1 MSRRPGR
8 ADPVGFSRPWRA
20 ALATALLAAALASCA
35 GTAPV
40 PAGGV
45 PLETR
50 AVPDPARAERGAIEA
65 ALFLGT
71 PSSFSEAATLALS
84 AEHIPAVDAQ
94 AYRYLAIEA
103 ATIVYGQAPGGAAS
117 ADPPIGHPW
126 VAALGDAKAGRLPR
140 DPADRLAD
148 FFALLAAFRTDSK
161 ELARGAVEA
170 AARVR
175 SRSAGS
181 TLAALSE
188 ARARESRVEYADA
201 LLAWEAALALDP
213 ANVPALLGRIRALLA
228 LGRPAEAAAAVEA
241 ASSSLPPSR
250 ERDKLYARALFAS
263 GRRAEAEPL
272 VAKVLTSDPL
282 DADFLLMRASML
294 ADSGAWRQA
303 APLLDALGG
312 LRPNDRAYLLLRVRS
327 SLEGTRNREDA
338 ERWARKALATF
349 PGDLE
354 IALIASEVL
363 ATGTLEDIA
372 ESRTL
377 AALVLAARPGDSRT
391 LHTLLAAS
399 AALGDWA
406 DAATRVDAILRGGL
420 DLRSYASAFEAY
432 LRTGRLAEAAGIAE
446 TWLASDP
453 GSESATLALLRIRVL
468 RGERAAAAELATRAL
483 ASGGSARFR
492 STVYYLQSRTQA
504 ADDSILSSLRSAL
517 VEDASNVEALAA
529 LYDFYARRSDL
540 EKARFYLRQALSLAP
555 GDPEL
560 AKRREDLA
568 ARGVATP

>member
-1 MSRRPGR
+1 MSRRPGVAGR
-8 ADPVGFSRPWRA
+8 SGSSRTWRT
-20 ALATALLAAALASCA
+20 ALALTLLSAAFASCA
-35 GTAPV
+35 GAPAA
-40 PAGGV
+40 PEGGV

-50 AVPDPARAERGAIEA
+50 AVPDPVRAERGAIEA
-65 ALFLGT
+65 ALFRGT
-71 PSSFSEAATLALS
+71 PSSFSEAAILALS
-84 AEHIPAVDAQ
+84 AQHIPAVDAQ
-94 AYRYLAIEA
+94 AYRYLAFEA
-103 ATIVYGQAPGGAAS
+103 ASIVYGQAPGGAAS
-117 ADPPIGHPW
+117 VDPPIGHPW
-126 VAALGDAKAGRLPR
+126 VAALSDAKAGRSPR

-161 ELARGAVEA
+161 ELARGAIEA
-170 AARVR
+170 AVRVR
-175 SRSAGS
+175 SRSADS

-188 ARARESRVEYADA
+188 ARARESRAEHADA

-213 ANVPALLGRIRALLA
+213 ANVPALLGRVRALLA
-228 LGRPAEAAAAVEA
+228 LGRPAEAAGVVESA
-241 ASSSLPPSR
+241 SLPPSR

-263 GRRAEAEPL
+263 GRKAEAEPL

-327 SLEGTRNREDA
+327 ALEGTRNREDA

-354 IALIASEVL
+354 LALIASEVL
-363 ATGTLEDIA
+363 ATGTREDLA

-377 AALVLAARPGDSRT
+377 AALVLAASPGDSRA

-406 DAATRVDAILRGGL
+406 DAAARVDAIRRAGL
-420 DLRSYASAFEAY
+420 DLLDDASAFEAY
-432 LRTGRLAEAAGIAE
+432 LRTGRLAEAAGIADA
-446 TWLASDP
+446 WVASAP
-453 GSESATLALLRIRVL
+453 GNESATLALLRVRVL
-468 RGERAAAAELATRAL
+468 RGERAAAADLAAKAL

-492 STVYYLQSRTQA
+492 STVFYLQSRTQV

-529 LYDFYARRSDL
+529 LYDYYARRSDL

-560 AKRREDLA
+560 AKRSEDLA

>member
-1 MSRRPGR
+1 MSRPPGV
-8 ADPVGFSRPWRA
+8 AGPSGPSRPWRS
-20 ALATALLAAALASCA
+20 ALAPALLAAALASCA
-35 GTAPV
+35 GAPAA
-40 PAGGV
+40 PEGGV

-50 AVPDPARAERGAIEA
+50 AAPDPIRAERGAIEA
-65 ALFLGT
+65 ALLRGT
-71 PSSFSEAATLALS
+71 PSSFSEAAVLALS

-103 ATIVYGQAPGGAAS
+103 ASIVYGQAPGGAAS
-117 ADPPIGHPW
+117 VDPPIGHPW
-126 VAALGDAKAGRLPR
+126 VAALADAKAGRLPR

-161 ELARGAVEA
+161 DLARGAIEA
-170 AARVR
+170 AVRVR
-175 SRSAGS
+175 SRAADS
-181 TLAALSE
+181 TLAALAE
-188 ARARESRVEYADA
+188 ARARESRSEYADA
-201 LLAWEAALALDP
+201 FRAWEAALALDP
-213 ANVPALLGRIRALLA
+213 ANVPALLGRIRTLLA
-228 LGRPAEAAAAVEA
+228 LDRPAEAATAVEA
-241 ASSSLPPSR
+241 ASASLPASR

-263 GRRAEAEPL
+263 GRKAEAEPL
-272 VAKVLTSDPL
+272 VAKVLTADPL
-282 DADFLLMRASML
+282 DATFLLMRASML

-312 LRPNDRAYLLLRVRS
+312 LRPNDRAYLLLRVRA
-327 SLEGTRNREDA
+327 SLEGSRNREDA
-338 ERWARKALATF
+338 ERWARKALSTF

-354 IALIASEVL
+354 VALIAAEVL
-363 ATGTLEDIA
+363 ATGTPEDLA

-377 AALVLAARPGDSRT
+377 AALVLAARPGDSRA
-391 LHTLLAAS
+391 LHTLLGAS

-406 DAATRVDAILRGGL
+406 DAAARVDAIVKAGLPLR
-420 DLRSYASAFEAY
+420 DRATAFEAY
-432 LRTGRLAEAAGIAE
+432 LRSGRLAEAAGIAE
-446 TWLASDP
+446 AWLAEAP
-453 GSESATLALLRIRVL
+453 GNESATLALLRIRVL
-468 RGERAAAAELATRAL
+468 RGERSAAAELAAKAL

-529 LYDFYARRSDL
+529 LYDFYARRADL